1 MTLQNSFA
9 GAMKIQVVNMAGV
22 LQKQFSVNKP
32 NNIMRTDF
40 SIGELPKG
48 EYLLLIDMNGKKETR
63 KIIKL

>member
-1 MTLQNSFA
+1 
-9 GAMKIQVVNMAGV
+9 MAGV

-32 NNIMRTDF
+32 NNIMRTDL